1 MLIRDRSNMEK
12 VMSITYADLVDK
24 AKELDE
30 LANGRKNELCE
41 KATLLLKEY
50 RESLGLPPESGGLA
64 FIGEEENGD
73 VKRINI
79 LQLDISEDYRLSFK
93 IITNLSP
100 DAHHKLYYK
109 TSITMWRDAGLK
121 VSVEGRQVNIPG
133 GISDGQFLDVC
144 ASIKQSIVDGLEGMA
159 PKG

>member
-24 AKELDE
+24 AKELE
-30 LANGRKNELCE
+30 VLVNGRRNELCE

-50 RESLGLPPESGGLA
+50 RESLGLSPSSDGLA
-64 FIGEEENGD
+64 FIGEEVNGD
-73 VKRINI
+73 VRRINI
-79 LQLDISEDYRLSFK
+79 LQIDTSEDYRLSFK
-93 IITNLSP
+93 IVTNLSS
-100 DAHHKLYYK
+100 DSHSKLYYY
-109 TSITMWRDAGLK
+109 TNITMWRDSGLK

-133 GISDGQFLDVC
+133 GISEGQFLDVC
-144 ASIKQSIVDGLEGMA
+144 TAIKQSIVDGLEGMA

>member
-1 MLIRDRSNMEK
+1 MLIRDHSLMEK

-24 AKELDE
+24 AKELDD
-30 LANGRKNELCE
+30 LANGRRNELCE

-50 RESLGLPPESGGLA
+50 RESLRLPSESGGLA
-64 FIGEEENGD
+64 FIGEEDNGS

-93 IITNLSP
+93 IITNLSSDP
-100 DAHHKLYYK
+100 HRKFYYY
-109 TSITMWRDAGLK
+109 TNITMWRDSGLK

-144 ASIKQSIVDGLEGMA
+144 TAIKQSIVDGLEGMA